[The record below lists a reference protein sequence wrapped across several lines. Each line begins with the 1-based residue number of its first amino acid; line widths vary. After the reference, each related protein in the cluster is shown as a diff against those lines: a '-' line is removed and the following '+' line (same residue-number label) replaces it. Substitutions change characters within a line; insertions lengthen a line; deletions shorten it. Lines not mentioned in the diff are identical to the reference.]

1 MPRTKPKNKIT
12 TRQEAESAMARLCE
26 IERYL
31 ATLVLTEAEEIA
43 QIRKKHAGY
52 RKALDVAALETEMT
66 LHIREL
72 QAWAKE
78 AREEWP
84 QKTLATPW
92 GSLGYRTP
100 PKAVALIKAIAK
112 NEKDALHLLECY
124 LAAFVRKVPT
134 IDKEGILAADREGK
148 LDTDAL
154 NGCGLKI
161 QQKEEFWLET
171 TASEELKA
179 AAERLKNA

>member
-26 IERYL
+26 IERML
-31 ATLVLTEAEEIA
+31 ASLALTEAEEIA
-43 QIRKKHAGY
+43 HVRKRHAGY
-52 RKALDVAALETEMT
+52 REAIDIPALEAEMS
-66 LHIREL
+66 LHVREL
-72 QAWAKE
+72 QAWAHG

-112 NEKDALHLLECY
+112 NEKEALHLLECY
-124 LAAFVRKVPT
+124 LAAYVRKVPT

-148 LDTDAL
+148 LDAEAL
-154 NGCGLKI
+154 RECGLKI